1 MPDPRRCECGR
12 SLPEPGPGGG
22 RRRKWCEVCRPSE
35 TKPSEAPKGRASV
48 LAVSVWT
55 PQAGAEP
62 VEGAIVPE
70 SVYSATL
77 AQLASVGREHTAAGA
92 AALVLARQ
100 LDANVATAPSVANA
114 LLKALDVAIAGA
126 QPAADWLDDL
136 EQRRRRKASGA

>member
-1 MPDPRRCECGR
+1 M
-12 SLPEPGPGGG
+12 
-22 RRRKWCEVCRPSE
+22 
-35 TKPSEAPKGRASV
+35 
-48 LAVSVWT
+48 LAVSVWS
-55 PQAGAEP
+55 PPPGPGPAE
-62 VEGAIVPE
+62 GQLVPE

-77 AQLASVGREHTAAGA
+77 GQLAAVGREHTAAGA

-126 QPAADWLDDL
+126 EPAADWLDDL